1 MPAAKNPLRYGLK
14 FSQQVHP
21 IDVHVDVWRIADEA
35 GFDHIWGFDHLI
47 ALGSNPAAPIFD
59 GWTALGAMAAVTKRA
74 RMGLN
79 VTGNLYRHPG
89 LLAKIAV
96 TVDHL
101 SDGRLE
107 FGIGTGW
114 NEPEFTQFALPFPS
128 AGERVTMLDE
138 SLKMM
143 KLLWSEPR
151 STFKGRFYE
160 LKGAI
165 AEPKPVQRP
174 HPPVWIGSKGERML
188 RLTARHA
195 DVWHSNAGPFEE
207 SVALNKALDAAC
219 AKSSRDP
226 GSIRRSISVRFTA
239 PDETLRNAKAAIDA
253 GFTELLV
260 MTGAV
265 QNVSTGD
272 PRKRVEELAAL
283 LPRLRGLG

>member
-1 MPAAKNPLRYGLK
+1 MSTVKNPLRYGLK

-21 IDVHVDVWRIADEA
+21 MDVHVDVWRIADQS
-35 GFDHIWGFDHLI
+35 GFDHIL
-47 ALGSNPAAPIFD
+47 ALGSDPASPIFD
-59 GWTALGAMAAVTKRA
+59 GWIALAAMAAITKHA

-89 LLAKIAV
+89 LMAKIAV

-101 SDGRLE
+101 SNGRLE

-128 AGERVTMLDE
+128 AGDRVTMLDE
-138 SLKMM
+138 SLKAM

-151 STFKGRFYE
+151 STYKGRFYE
-160 LKGAI
+160 LKDAV

-174 HPPVWIGSKGERML
+174 HPPIWIGSKGERML

-195 DVWHSNAGPFEE
+195 DVWHSNAGPFEA
-207 SVALNKALDAAC
+207 SVALNKALSAAC
-219 AKSSRDP
+219 TNAGRDP
-226 GSIRRSISVRFTA
+226 GSIRRSISLRFTT
-239 PDETLRNAKAAIDA
+239 PDELLTNAKAAIDA

-260 MTGAV
+260 MAGGGTTPAA
-265 QNVSTGD
+265 D
-272 PRKRVEELAAL
+272 PRKRVDELAAL

>member
-21 IDVHVDVWRIADEA
+21 IDVQLDVWRIGDQA
-35 GFDHIWGFDHLI
+35 GFDHIWGFDHLL
-47 ALGSNPAAPIFD
+47 ALGSDPAAPIFD
-59 GWTALGAMAAVTKRA
+59 GWTFLGATAAITKHV

-89 LLAKIAV
+89 LMAKIAV

-101 SDGRLE
+101 SSGRLE

-128 AGERVTMLDE
+128 AGDRVTMLDE
-138 SLKMM
+138 SLKAM

-151 STFKGRFYE
+151 STYKGRFYE
-160 LKGAI
+160 LKDAI

-174 HPPVWIGSKGERML
+174 HPPIWIGSKGERML

-195 DVWHSNAGPFEE
+195 DVWHSNAGSFED

-219 AKSSRDP
+219 IKAHRKP
-226 GSIRRSISVRFTA
+226 ATLRRSISMRFTTA
-239 PDETLRNAKAAIDA
+239 DETLRKAQDTINA

-260 MTGAV
+260 MTGGMQSMPA
-265 QNVSTGD
+265 GD
-272 PRKRVEELAAL
+272 PRKRVEDLAAL